1 MPHGLSLGLDAVR
14 YSLDLVG
21 NPIRNHYFF
30 WAWMPVHQ
38 ETLTKKK
45 NETSQEP
52 WLALLYR
59 RKAPRAPVNPRIR
72 ARVASTRSRCA
83 NQQVDALFSPGNTHI
98 DPPPLTPIAKSH
110 LTEI

>member
-1 MPHGLSLGLDAVR
+1 MMSHALIPLTDNATRIVAGLGCSE
-14 YSLDLVG
+14 
-21 NPIRNHYFF
+21 IFF
-30 WAWMPVHQ
+30 RPGGQPGKTH
-38 ETLTKKK
+38 KKK

-83 NQQVDALFSPGNTHI
+83 NQQVNALFSPGNTHI